1 MCVGGG
7 ALSRGYLCGEGLSP
21 GESLSGG
28 FLTTGFPLFQTDK
41 IP

>member
-1 MCVGGG
+1 MYRGGSVKG
-7 ALSRGYLCGEGLSP
+7 VSVWGGLSL

-28 FLTTGFPLFQTDK
+28 FLTTGFSLFQTDK